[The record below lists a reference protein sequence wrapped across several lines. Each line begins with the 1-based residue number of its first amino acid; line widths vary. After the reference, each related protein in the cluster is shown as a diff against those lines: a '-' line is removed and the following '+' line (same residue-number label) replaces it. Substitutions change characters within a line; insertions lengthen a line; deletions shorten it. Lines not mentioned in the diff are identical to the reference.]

1 MIINKTTNFIKVAL
15 AYNVVEAVLS
25 YYRKSTGVDLDDI
38 AGRINCA
45 ALEREELNTVERMYR
60 IATDNSLP
68 RVIITPIL
76 RCYKSLSSADAE
88 EALKLAV
95 GMILGQDILNQL
107 S

>member
-1 MIINKTTNFIKVAL
+1 MTYINKTTNFIKVAL
-15 AYNVVEAVLS
+15 AYNVVEAVLE
-25 YYRKSTGVDLDDI
+25 YYRKSTGVDLDDL

-45 ALEREELNTVERMYR
+45 ALERELNTVDRLYR
-60 IATDNSLP
+60 IATDESLP
-68 RVIITPIL
+68 RVIVTPIL

-95 GMILGQDILNQL
+95 GMILGHDILNQL